1 MAAFGRCP
9 SGSEPEGLDP
19 SVDPTY
25 TAQIWN
31 QNTDRSR
38 YFIEL
43 PTRFLR
49 RSKRKQKDGAP
60 SNDDLICG
68 GHVKWTRKKTD
79 SSWDAQ
85 TFTGQTGVI

>member
-1 MAAFGRCP
+1 MHPQRLVRRGPAG
-9 SGSEPEGLDP
+9 GLDP
-19 SVDPTY
+19 VRDPTY
-25 TAQIWN
+25 TAPIWN

-49 RSKRKQKDGAP
+49 RSKRMQKDGAP